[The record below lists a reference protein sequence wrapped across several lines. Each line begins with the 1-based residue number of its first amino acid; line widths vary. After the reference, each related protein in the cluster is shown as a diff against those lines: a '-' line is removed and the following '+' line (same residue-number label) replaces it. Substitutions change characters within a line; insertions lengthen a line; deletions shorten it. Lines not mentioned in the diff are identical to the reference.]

1 MGRLLCPQVLN
12 AIDNN
17 IKNTVFSFI
26 PNTAEVSYYGLMDGI
41 NTYVRDFQ
49 KDALLNRADK
59 IEDGEL
65 EDILNIHPRFEK
77 LNVKDA
83 KLRTFITQDAD
94 RTDMVQHVYDTT
106 YGIVKDHE
114 DTIVAIDDSI
124 VRGTTL
130 KQSILTILDRLNP
143 KKIVIVSSAPQIRYP
158 DCYGID
164 MSRMGEFVAFEAAVS
179 LLRKRGLA
187 HIIDEVYQKCLVSI
201 TADIDDIDNYVK
213 EIYEPFTDDEISNE
227 IARIITPHHLK
238 AEVKVIFQTLDN
250 LHIACPDHKGDWY
263 FSGNYPTPGGNKV
276 VNKAFMN
283 WVEGKNVR
291 AYFSN

>member
-1 MGRLLCPQVLN
+1 MGRLLTPLVLESIN
-12 AIDNN
+12 YD

-26 PNTAEVSYYGLMDGI
+26 PNTAEVSYYGMTEGV
-41 NTYVRDFQ
+41 NAYVRDLQ
-49 KDALLNRADK
+49 KQALLNREDK
-59 IEDGEL
+59 ISDIEL
-65 EDILNIHPRFEK
+65 EEVLSMAPRFEK

-106 YGIVKDHE
+106 YGIVRDDK

-164 MSRMGEFVAFEAAVS
+164 MSRMGEFVAFEAAIN
-179 LLRKRGLA
+179 LLKQRGLA
-187 HIIDEVYQKCLVSI
+187 HIIDEVYQKCVASLTKDKEEI
-201 TADIDDIDNYVK
+201 ENYVK
-213 EIYEPFTDDEISNE
+213 AIYAPFTNEEISAE
-227 IARIITPHHLK
+227 IAKIIKPHHLK
-238 AEVKVIFQTLDN
+238 ADVEVIFQTLDN
-250 LHIACPDHKGDWY
+250 LHTAIPDHKGDWY
-263 FSGNYPTPGGNKV
+263 FSGDYPTPGGNKV